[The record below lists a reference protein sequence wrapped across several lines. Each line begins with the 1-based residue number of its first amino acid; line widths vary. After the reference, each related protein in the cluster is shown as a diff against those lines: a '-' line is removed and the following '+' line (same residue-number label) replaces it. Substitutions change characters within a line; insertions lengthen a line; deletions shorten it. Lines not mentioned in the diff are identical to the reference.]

1 MLIRTRVAALPAVV
15 ASLIVV
21 SGCSSPAQQLRE
33 IQKNIQGLTATT
45 HAVADAWLTGD
56 VSATYSRTAFEQTL
70 RLLDT
75 QRASLN
81 SSPRLLADPH
91 GAALSRDAEQLS
103 RALAALIQD
112 ARSGDTASA
121 RQHLS
126 RAPSR
131 EGAP

>member
-1 MLIRTRVAALPAVV
+1 VLIRTRVSALPAVI

-21 SGCSSPAQQLRE
+21 SACSSPAQQLRE
-33 IQKNIQGLTATT
+33 VQKNIRGLTATT
-45 HAVADAWLTGD
+45 QAVADAWLTGD
-56 VSATYSRTAFEQTL
+56 VSATYSRTAFQQTL

-81 SSPRLLADPH
+81 SSPRLLADPR

-112 ARSGDTASA
+112 ARNGDTASA
-121 RQHLS
+121 RGHLPQT
-126 RAPSR
+126 PSR
-131 EGAP
+131 GGAP